1 MWLAGCSTFE
11 RDWKAAAAATRP
23 AGVGGAWEG
32 EWHSA
37 TRHGA
42 GRLKCILSDGEQSG
56 QYQARFRATFWG
68 FLKAG
73 YTIRLDG
80 REDGQG
86 MSLEGSKDLGW
97 MAGGVYRYRGRI
109 SGEEFSCEYES
120 KADHGTF
127 TLRRPA
133 AD

>member
-1 MWLAGCSTFE
+1 LGRYSAGMGWKRLWTHVYVRAWVGVSLMWLAGCSTFE

-37 TRHGA
+37 TGHGA

-80 REDGQG
+80 RE
-86 MSLEGSKDLGW
+86 
-97 MAGGVYRYRGRI
+97 
-109 SGEEFSCEYES
+109 
-120 KADHGTF
+120 
-127 TLRRPA
+127 
-133 AD
+133 